1 MTKHLTTAVVALIVG
16 AIAVIIFYQPSDDG
30 AIPKP
35 VAQTPESKEQTTQ
48 SSQTQPSQTPASE
61 QITAAATTPE
71 QNLKDQKPINVAEI
85 DAALM
90 QKGSVD
96 YGPIKAWELDEQ
108 NPIVEENGLHV
119 AHAQINTGVIENF
132 AVGQTLSLPLP
143 HINDVVDMKL
153 TSTRNAIDDV
163 NVWTGQKV
171 NGESFETVSIS
182 RGSQQTYMT
191 VATAAGVYTVTIDN
205 ISGNTTIIDDSEITY
220 LNSQKGTD
228 AVTPPSI
235 EEVPPENPS

>member
-1 MTKHLTTAVVALIVG
+1 MSKHLTTAVVALIVG
-16 AIAVIIFYQPSDDG
+16 AIAVIIFYQPSDDS

-35 VAQTPESKEQTTQ
+35 VAQAPEPKATTP
-48 SSQTQPSQTPASE
+48 SSQTQPTQQQTE
-61 QITAAATTPE
+61 TAAATTKQD
-71 QNLKDQKPINVAEI
+71 QNLKELNPINVAEI
-85 DAALM
+85 DPALM
-90 QKGSVD
+90 QQGSID
-96 YGPIKAWELDEQ
+96 YGPITAWEINDQ
-108 NPIVEENGLHV
+108 QPIIEENGLHV

-132 AVGQTLSLPLP
+132 AVGQTLTLPLP

-153 TSTRNAIDDV
+153 TSTRNALDDV

-182 RGSQQTYMT
+182 RGTEQTYMT
-191 VATAAGVYTVTIDN
+191 VATAAGIFTVTIDN

-228 AVTPPSI
+228 SVTPTAI

>member
-1 MTKHLTTAVVALIVG
+1 MSKHLTTAVVALIVG
-16 AIAVIIFYQPSDDG
+16 AIAVIIFYQPSDDS

-35 VAQTPESKEQTTQ
+35 VAQAPETKEQTTV
-48 SSQTQPSQTPASE
+48 SSQTQPTQQQTETTVA
-61 QITAAATTPE
+61 TAKPE
-71 QNLKDQKPINVAEI
+71 QNLKELNPINVAEI
-85 DAALM
+85 DPALM
-90 QKGSVD
+90 QQGSVD
-96 YGPIKAWELDEQ
+96 YGPIKAWEINDQ
-108 NPIVEENGLHV
+108 QPIVEENGLHV

-132 AVGQTLSLPLP
+132 AVGQTLTLPLP

-153 TSTRNAIDDV
+153 TSTRNALDDV

-182 RGSQQTYMT
+182 RGAKQTYMT

-205 ISGNTTIIDDSEITY
+205 QSGNTTIIDDSEITY

-228 AVTPPSI
+228 SVTPTAI